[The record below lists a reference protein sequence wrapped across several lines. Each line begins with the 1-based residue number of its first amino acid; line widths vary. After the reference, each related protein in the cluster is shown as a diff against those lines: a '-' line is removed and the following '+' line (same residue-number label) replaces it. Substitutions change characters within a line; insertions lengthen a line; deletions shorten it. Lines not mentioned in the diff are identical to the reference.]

1 MSNEFKT
8 WIAYIQDIKFKI
20 LLMLTMILL
29 PLCEVM
35 VPEEEIDPGPYP
47 QSISLLHKLN
57 YLPRLILPEVLVL
70 FRTWISY
77 INRLT
82 PWYHK
87 KLQFISTQVLS
98 ISFEAFDMK
107 SKFKKKYSSTMPVH
121 LYHDHYMIDVFI
133 TSKKIYLYHDH
144 YMIGMLV
151 SQAKTIHKKNLN
163 HHKSCKSFHH
173 KAVRFKN

>member
-1 MSNEFKT
+1 M
-8 WIAYIQDIKFKI
+8 KFNI
-20 LLMLTMILL
+20 LFMFTMILL
-29 PLCEVM
+29 PLREVM
-35 VPEEEIDPGPYP
+35 VPQEEIDPGPCP
-47 QSISLLHKLN
+47 PSISLISKLN
-57 YLPRLILPEVLVL
+57 YLPTLILSEVLVI

-77 INRLT
+77 IDRLI
-82 PWYHK
+82 PWSHK
-87 KLQFISTQVLS
+87 KLKFISAQVAS

-163 HHKSCKSFHH
+163 HHKSGKTFHH